1 MVNRSVVLRKIS
13 HIRHAL
19 SRIKAKSKVSL
30 DIFKNDIDSQ
40 DIVLYN
46 LQIAIQACI
55 DIGTHIIAD
64 EGWGVAGS
72 FSEVFYVLHN
82 NGVININLTEKMVSM
97 AGLRNILIH
106 EYEYINLEA
115 IYNILQTNLK
125 DIEKFIIA
133 VLGYFKLE

>member
-1 MVNRSVVLRKIS
+1 MVNKSVVLRKIS

-19 SRIKAKSKVSL
+19 SRIKAKSKIGL
-30 DIFKNDIDSQ
+30 DTFNNDIDSQ

-55 DIGTHIIAD
+55 DIGTHIISD
-64 EGWGVAGS
+64 EGWGIAGS
-72 FSEVFYVLHN
+72 FSEVFYILHD
-82 NGVININLTEKMVSM
+82 NGVINTNLTEKMISM
-97 AGLRNILIH
+97 TGLRNILIH
-106 EYEYINLEA
+106 EYEDINLVI

-133 VLGYFKLE
+133 ILEYFKLE